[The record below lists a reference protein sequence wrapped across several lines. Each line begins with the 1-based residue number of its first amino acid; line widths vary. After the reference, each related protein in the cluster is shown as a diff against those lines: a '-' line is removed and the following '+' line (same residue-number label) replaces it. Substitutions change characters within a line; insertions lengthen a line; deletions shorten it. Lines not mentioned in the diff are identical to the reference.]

1 MLAALYNALGRD
13 IVLMRAKS
21 KWGSG
26 YIKKI
31 SRDIQKSIPGVKS
44 FSVTNLKYMRSFYEL
59 FPDAME
65 KSPQV
70 GDELK
75 SPQLGDESD
84 VALVFRI
91 PWGHNKLIISTT
103 SSLQNCF
110 QEMY

>member
-1 MLAALYNALGRD
+1 M
-13 IVLMRAKS
+13 
-21 KWGSG
+21 
-26 YIKKI
+26 
-31 SRDIQKSIPGVKS
+31 
-44 FSVTNLKYMRSFYEL
+44 

-91 PWGHNKLIISTT
+91 PWGHNKLIICRIVSKKPTKIVKN
-103 SSLQNCF
+103 L
-110 QEMY
+110 